1 MEEGEKRDG
10 ALARRAAAGDREAF
24 AALLERHYDRIFRVG
39 ARVLGD
45 ADEAADLAQD
55 VCVALPARLA
65 SWRGESRFTTWLYRV
80 VVNAARD
87 ALRRKDARR
96 RGERSFAETEA
107 LLRID
112 DASPACE
119 SGWLRRALGHRK
131 PGRLQLVAQDF
142 PRVTGVPHCHDLS
155 PQGRSART
163 SATARSAS
171 SCASAP
177 VRCLLRSQTD
187 SSVSQK
193 SAWRTAR
200 SVFPVTTRLRREVA
214 VRGGFA
220 SGGIRAYAV
229 LPMLSVR
236 PPVPEPRSIT

>member
-10 ALARRAAAGDREAF
+10 ALARRAAAGDRDAF
-24 AALLERHYDRIFRVG
+24 AALLERHYERIFRVG

-119 SGWLRRALGHRK
+119 SGWLRRALGQLPEDLRATVFLVLEEELRHAEAGEVLGVSESTVSWRMHEVRK
-131 PGRLQLVAQDF
+131 
-142 PRVTGVPHCHDLS
+142 
-155 PQGRSART
+155 
-163 SATARSAS
+163 
-171 SCASAP
+171 
-177 VRCLLRSQTD
+177 
-187 SSVSQK
+187 
-193 SAWRTAR
+193 
-200 SVFPVTTRLRREVA
+200 RLRA
-214 VRGGFA
+214 LAAGGEEG
-220 SGGIRAYAV
+220 S
-229 LPMLSVR
+229 P
-236 PPVPEPRSIT
+236 